1 MDMEPEKS
9 PSKSRSQAV
18 DILVV
23 GAGWTSTFLIPICEA
38 RGLTHA
44 ATSRSGRAG
53 TIRFEFNQE
62 LGLGSG
68 GGSTGGGGN
77 HEAENGGGNQ
87 EEAAASGVEDAHRD
101 DDEGFSRLPQAQT
114 VLLTFPIT
122 KPGAVARFVRT
133 YMRLHVP
140 EGSSPH
146 FIQLG
151 ATSIWDGVAKN
162 LHRWCDRRSPYT
174 RTERAAS
181 EDELLALGN
190 STVLNLAG
198 LWGGKRDTRNW
209 VSKVAPTK
217 EALRNKGSVHMI
229 HGHDVAR
236 AILAVH
242 SDFGKAD
249 GQRWILTDGRVYDWW
264 DLASAWGVRGSPSGD
279 RGPHPLWVLELMQ
292 ETGVRGLPR
301 DVSLLGRA
309 LDSRDFWFTF
319 GLTPEKA
326 RLDSGDV

>member
-9 PSKSRSQAV
+9 ASKSRSQAV

-44 ATSRSGRAG
+44 ATSRSGRNG

-68 GGSTGGGGN
+68 GGSTGGEGN

-87 EEAAASGVEDAHRD
+87 GEAAASGVGDVHRD
-101 DDEGFSRLPQAQT
+101 DEEGFARLPQAQT
-114 VLLTFPIT
+114 VLITFPIT
-122 KPGAVARFVRT
+122 KPGAVARLVRT

-140 EGSSPH
+140 EGSSAQ

-151 ATSIWDGVAKN
+151 ATSIWDN

-174 RTERAAS
+174 RTDRAAS
-181 EDELLALGN
+181 EDELLAIGN
-190 STVLNLAG
+190 GTVLNLAG

-209 VSKVAPTK
+209 VGKVAPTK
-217 EALRNKGSVHMI
+217 EALRNKGSIHMI

-242 SDFGKAD
+242 ANFDKAA
-249 GQRWILTDGRVYDWW
+249 GQRWILSDGRVYDWW
-264 DLASAWGVRGSPSGD
+264 DLASAWGVRDSPSGD

-292 ETGVRGLPR
+292 EAGVRGLPR

-309 LDSRDFWFTF
+309 LDSRDFWVTF